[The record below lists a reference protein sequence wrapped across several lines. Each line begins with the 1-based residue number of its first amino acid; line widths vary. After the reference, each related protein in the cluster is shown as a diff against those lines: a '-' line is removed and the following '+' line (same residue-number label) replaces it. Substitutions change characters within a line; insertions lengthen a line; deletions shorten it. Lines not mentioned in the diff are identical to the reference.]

1 MSLLDCRAQT
11 SFQSRGLR
19 KIATAKKIWDPRR
32 WEAALARVAALV
44 AAAVAA
50 GDVSVPAPAFLRAD
64 PVCAAVWG

>member
-1 MSLLDCRAQT
+1 MQGADEFSIARPKKDSDC
-11 SFQSRGLR
+11 FQ
-19 KIATAKKIWDPRR
+19 KIWDPRR

-64 PVCAAVWG
+64 PVCAAVWR